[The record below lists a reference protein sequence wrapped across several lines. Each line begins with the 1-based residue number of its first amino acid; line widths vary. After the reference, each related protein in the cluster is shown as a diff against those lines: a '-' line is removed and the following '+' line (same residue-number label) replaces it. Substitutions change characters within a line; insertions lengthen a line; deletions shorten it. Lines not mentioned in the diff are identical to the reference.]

1 MDGTASLCVRLP
13 RLSRE
18 LQSLV
23 ASYGLRD
30 GLQGPDTMVPGR
42 CGVEVVDHVLGQIG
56 PVGGSAYAA
65 MRAWNLLI
73 WQPVLVGVLCA
84 EAELRVAEV
93 DVAAFRIGP
102 EYGCHLAGMPGD
114 AANQRDARI
123 RAAEHIRRASETI
136 FEALTCRVRLRWEL
150 AQRQMADRVLGIL
163 ARRAMLGL
171 SSLPATEA
179 AAVAW
184 LDALDLRDASSLDRM
199 TLANGNQGIRLCRR
213 SCCLEY
219 KARPDFLCATCPKR
233 TPDDRVA
240 QSQKEWESHV
250 CA

>member
-1 MDGTASLCVRLP
+1 MEGAASLCRQLP

-18 LQSLV
+18 LQFLV

-30 GLQGPDTMVPGR
+30 ALPRQGAMVPRR
-42 CGVEVVDHVLGQIG
+42 CGEEVLDHVLEQIG
-56 PVGGSAYAA
+56 PVGGSAYTA
-65 MRAWNLLI
+65 MRTWNLLT
-73 WQPVLVGVLCA
+73 WQPILVGVLCA
-84 EAELRVAEV
+84 ETEQRVA
-93 DVAAFRIGP
+93 DVENAAFEMGP
-102 EYGCHLAGMPGD
+102 VYGCHLAGMPCS
-114 AANQRDARI
+114 ATTLPDARM
-123 RAAEHIRRASETI
+123 RAAEHMRQAT
-136 FEALTCRVRLRWEL
+136 EALFQALACRVRLRWEL

-184 LDALDLRDASSLDRM
+184 LDALDLRNASSLDRM
-199 TLANGNQGIRLCRR
+199 TLANGDQGLRLCRR

-219 KARPDFLCATCPKR
+219 RARPDFLCATCPKR

>member
-1 MDGTASLCVRLP
+1 MDETASLCMQLP

-23 ASYGLRD
+23 ASYGLRE
-30 GLQGPDTMVPGR
+30 GLPEQGAMVPER
-42 CGVEVVDHVLGQIG
+42 CGGEVVDHVLDQIG

-65 MRAWNLLI
+65 MRTWNLLT
-73 WQPVLVGVLCA
+73 WQPILVGVLCV
-84 EAELRVAEV
+84 ETEQRVA
-93 DVAAFRIGP
+93 DVGRAAFEMGP
-102 EYGCHLAGMPGD
+102 VYGCHLAAMPVT
-114 AANQRDARI
+114 ATTLPDARM
-123 RAAEHIRRASETI
+123 RAADHMRRATGAL
-136 FEALTCRVRLRWEL
+136 FEALNFRVRLRWEL

-171 SSLPATEA
+171 SALPATEA
-179 AAVAW
+179 AALAW
-184 LDALDLRDASSLDRM
+184 LDALDLGETSGLERM
-199 TLANGNQGIRLCRR
+199 TLANGDQGLRLCRR

-219 KARPDFLCATCPKR
+219 RARPDFLCATCPRR
-233 TPDDRVA
+233 TPEDRVA

>member
-1 MDGTASLCVRLP
+1 MDGTASLSVRLP

-30 GLQGPDTMVPGR
+30 GLQGSDTMVPGR

-65 MRAWNLLI
+65 MRTWNLLT

-84 EAELRVAEV
+84 ETEQRVANVES
-93 DVAAFRIGP
+93 AAYEIGP
-102 EYGCHLAGMPGD
+102 DYGCHLAGMPGD

-184 LDALDLRDASSLDRM
+184 LDALDLRDASRLDRM

-233 TPDDRVA
+233 TPDDRAA